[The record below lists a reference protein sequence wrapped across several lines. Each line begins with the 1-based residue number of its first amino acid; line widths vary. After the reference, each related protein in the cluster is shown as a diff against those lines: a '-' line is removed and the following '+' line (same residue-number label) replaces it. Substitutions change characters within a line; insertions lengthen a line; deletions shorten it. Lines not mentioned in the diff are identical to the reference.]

1 MIVNGA
7 DRAEHTRARAH
18 THTHTRV
25 VGERKSISS
34 KGNSIYSRHKGW
46 EDRESINSQED
57 RDELRPGMGARVE
70 PER

>member
-1 MIVNGA
+1 MGPTGLSV
-7 DRAEHTRARAH
+7 RTRAHTHTH

-34 KGNSIYSRHKGW
+34 KGNSINSRHKGW
-46 EDRESINSQED
+46 EDRESIKSQED
-57 RDELRPGMGARVE
+57 RDELHPGMGARVE